1 MDDWPLF
8 PAYVQQMGA
17 ASPTIPD
24 DQQPDPVEE
33 LRRVV
38 EEVTG
43 IKIERPSKPR
53 IGFLP

>member
-1 MDDWPLF
+1 MSDWPEF

-24 DQQPDPVEE
+24 DPEPDPVAE
-33 LRRVV
+33 LRAVV

-43 IKIERPSKPR
+43 IKFDKPAKPR